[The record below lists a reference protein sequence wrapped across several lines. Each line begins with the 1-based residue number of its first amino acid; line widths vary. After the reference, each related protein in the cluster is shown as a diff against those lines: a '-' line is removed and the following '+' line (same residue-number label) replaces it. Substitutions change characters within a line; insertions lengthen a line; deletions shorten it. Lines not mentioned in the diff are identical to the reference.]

1 MLSQRSLNVEEG
13 DRDRRYRYVPSD
25 VWKTPDVMRYKSG
38 KMGERL
44 HLAGFEGGGGHE
56 PGSVGSI
63 SKLKKAGKEY
73 SPPERSGTSNTLID
87 LSTTALGFWPPKL

>member
-1 MLSQRSLNVEEG
+1 
-13 DRDRRYRYVPSD
+13 
-25 VWKTPDVMRYKSG
+25 MRYKSG

-73 SPPERSGTSNTLID
+73 SPPERSGTSNTLIN
-87 LSTTALGFWPPKL
+87 LSTTALGF